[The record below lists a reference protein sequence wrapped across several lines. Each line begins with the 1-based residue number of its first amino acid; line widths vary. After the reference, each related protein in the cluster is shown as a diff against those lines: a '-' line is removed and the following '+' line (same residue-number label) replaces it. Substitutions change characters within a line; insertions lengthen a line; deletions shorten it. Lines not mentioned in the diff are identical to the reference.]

1 MEIKPIGY
9 ARTDFG
15 SKFGVPRQSGLAPSL
30 TAVIEF
36 EPEYR
41 MPEAFKELENYD
53 YVWLLWQF
61 SQVPEGEW
69 SPTCRPPRLGGNR
82 RVGVFASRSPFRP
95 NHIGLSSVR
104 LDSVEHTPDRGVVLH
119 VSGADLVDGT
129 PIFDVKPY
137 VAYADA
143 HPGAKSGFVDDHERK
158 TLSVVI
164 PDEALSAFPADKV
177 DALREVL
184 AADPRPSYH
193 ADASRV
199 YGFEFAGFDVKFSV
213 DGDALKVVSVS
224 AL

>member
-15 SKFGVPRQSGLAPSL
+15 SKFGVPRQSGLAPSS

-41 MPEAFKELENYD
+41 MLEAFKGLEDYE

-69 SPTCRPPRLGGNR
+69 SPTCRPPRLGGNK

-104 LDSVEHTPDRGVVLH
+104 LDRVEHTPDRGVVLH

-129 PIFDVKPY
+129 PIFDIKPY

-164 PDEALSAFPADKV
+164 PDEALSAFPVDKV

-184 AADPRPSYH
+184 SADPRPSYH

-199 YGFEFAGFDVKFSV
+199 YGFEFAGFEVKFSV
-213 DGDALKVVSVS
+213 SGDVLTVQSVFS
-224 AL
+224 L

>member
-1 MEIKPIGY
+1 
-9 ARTDFG
+9 
-15 SKFGVPRQSGLAPSL
+15 
-30 TAVIEF
+30 
-36 EPEYR
+36 
-41 MPEAFKELENYD
+41 
-53 YVWLLWQF
+53 
-61 SQVPEGEW
+61 
-69 SPTCRPPRLGGNR
+69 LGGNR

-104 LDSVEHTPDRGVVLH
+104 LDSVEHTPDLGVVLH

-143 HPGAKSGFVDDHERK
+143 HPGAKSGFVDGHERK

-164 PDEALSAFPADKV
+164 PDEALSVFPADKV